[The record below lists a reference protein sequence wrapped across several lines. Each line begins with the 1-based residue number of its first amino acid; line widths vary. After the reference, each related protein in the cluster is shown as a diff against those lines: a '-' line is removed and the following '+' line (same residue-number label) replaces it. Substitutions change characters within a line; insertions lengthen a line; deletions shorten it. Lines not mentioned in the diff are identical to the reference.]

1 MSSFD
6 KTVNNLE
13 SILEF
18 ENDCAMGLKI
28 LVWLLT
34 LTNSKQFYLVEK
46 NSGFYLDENIPID
59 KENIRVVSNVKMLDV
74 HNDRKLN
81 FNLHIDIICK
91 STLNQ
96 LNALV
101 RLKTDLG
108 PDERFVLLSSF
119 IYPNFSYCPLLW
131 MFSSKRSLI
140 KLNICIK
147 EPFVLDNYTSSYEL
161 ILEKSGKPTM
171 KLARQ
176 RLLMHWKFYT
186 RII

>member
-1 MSSFD
+1 M
-6 KTVNNLE
+6 
-13 SILEF
+13 
-18 ENDCAMGLKI
+18 
-28 LVWLLT
+28 LT
-34 LTNSKQFYLVEK
+34 LTNSKQFYLIEK
-46 NSGFYLDENIPID
+46 NSGFYLDENIPFD

-74 HNDRKLN
+74 HDRKLN

-101 RLKTDLG
+101 RLKTDSG

-119 IYPNFSYCPLLW
+119 IYPNFSYCPLVW

-147 EPFVLDNYTSSYEL
+147 EPFVLDDYTSSYEL

-176 RLLMHWKFYT
+176 RLLMH
-186 RII
+186 